1 MNHERVKTTGMNEW
15 TPSQQ
20 ADREASVVTPEH
32 VQLRFQTAGLGSRA
46 AAQLIDTGILL
57 LVNITVFVLFSI
69 VVLDRNEFW
78 LEEMKDFAIAL
89 LLLFL
94 FIVNAGYFFFLEAF
108 WTGQTVGKRLM
119 KIRVIRDNGQPIT
132 FLSAA
137 IRNLFRLIDAI
148 PSGYFL
154 GALVSFFHPQDKRIG
169 DLVAGT
175 IVVSENEQG
184 KMSRKQRSMQNQAI
198 GLPLLLEDRQRQAIT
213 REDWQLLS
221 TFITRLDSLSKEKRR
236 ELGDQIAARFVKKL
250 EWSDHKSVEQ
260 DPIAFLQRLYW
271 QLQKDWQLGGK
282 S

>member
-1 MNHERVKTTGMNEW
+1 MNEW
-15 TPSQQ
+15 TPSHQSN
-20 ADREASVVTPEH
+20 REASVITPEH

-69 VVLDRNEFW
+69 VVIGSNEFW
-78 LEEMKDFAIAL
+78 LEEMGNFAIAI

-94 FIVNAGYFFFLEAF
+94 FLVNVGYFFLLEAF

-154 GALVSFFHPQDKRIG
+154 GAIVSFFHPQDKRIG
-169 DLVAGT
+169 DMVAGT
-175 IVVSENEQG
+175 LVVSENEQG
-184 KMSRKQRSMQNQAI
+184 RMSRKQRSMQNQAM
-198 GLPLLLEDRQRQAIT
+198 GLPLTLDERQKQAIT

-221 TFITRLDSLSKEKRR
+221 TFITRLDSLSLEKKR
-236 ELGDQIAARFVKKL
+236 ELASQIAARFVQKL
-250 EWSDHKSVEQ
+250 EWTDHKLVEQ
-260 DPIAFLQRLYW
+260 NPIAFLQRLYW
-271 QLQKDWQLGGK
+271 QLQKDWQLGCK